1 MEPAFFPKPVWGH
14 NDQSD
19 NRGESGCK
27 YCSKHPHSTRKNEN
41 IVKHHIKE
49 APRDRGDHGKL
60 RIAVISHKAENDIVE
75 DKGWGKQHQ
84 HLQISGRHLP
94 DFLIRTENGGN
105 PSGKEN
111 PARHKQKGEK
121 DTKIHGICKNLIRPF
136 FVVLAFQNR
145 KFCSAS
151 HSEHESGSMNEIID
165 GNCKIQGRKPICP
178 DSLRYEKRICKN
190 ITGNSNHPH
199 NTEKRVS
206 DKFHERC
213 CLYHKNLLNFELP
226 SKKTKK
232 ALSFC
237 ISKGLSIQN
246 PTLHYPAASPYFST
260 YDSKRN

>member
-94 DFLIRTENGGN
+94 DFLICTEDGGN

-145 KFCSAS
+145 KFCSSS
-151 HSEHESGSMNEIID
+151 HRIFFINLNYKITWEIAIYK
-165 GNCKIQGRKPICP
+165 NCSWFKIKYIV
-178 DSLRYEKRICKN
+178 I
-190 ITGNSNHPH
+190 
-199 NTEKRVS
+199 
-206 DKFHERC
+206 
-213 CLYHKNLLNFELP
+213 
-226 SKKTKK
+226 
-232 ALSFC
+232 FC
-237 ISKGLSIQN
+237 VFNQ
-246 PTLHYPAASPYFST
+246 AQ
-260 YDSKRN
+260 